1 MKINLIKKQTD
12 MSDIEKG
19 LFLEEEKALIDAF
32 ELEEL
37 EKRYEMSWIRVSAVG
52 STTGTNVGGPDH
64 GTIGPMVNVDPRT
77 GVCSYGDSWA
87 R

>member
-12 MSDIEKG
+12 ISDIEKD

-37 EKRYEMSWIRVSAVG
+37 EKRYEMSGIRVSAVG
-52 STTGTNVGGPDH
+52 SPAGTNVGGLDH
-64 GTIGPMVNVDPRT
+64 GTISPIVNVEPRT
-77 GVCSYGDSWA
+77 GLFL
-87 R
+87 

>member
-12 MSDIEKG
+12 MSDIEKD

-37 EKRYEMSWIRVSAVG
+37 EKRYEMGWINSATVTGEVGTDFKGNNTLTVGVGVS
-52 STTGTNVGGPDH
+52 
-64 GTIGPMVNVDPRT
+64 I
-77 GVCSYGDSWA
+77 
-87 R
+87 

>member
-12 MSDIEKG
+12 MSDIKKD

-37 EKRYEMSWIRVSAVG
+37 EKRYEMGWIKSATVTGEVGTDFKGNNTLTVGVGVS
-52 STTGTNVGGPDH
+52 
-64 GTIGPMVNVDPRT
+64 I
-77 GVCSYGDSWA
+77 
-87 R
+87 

>member
-12 MSDIEKG
+12 MSDIEKD

-37 EKRYEMSWIRVSAVG
+37 VK
-52 STTGTNVGGPDH
+52 NV
-64 GTIGPMVNVDPRT
+64 MR
-77 GVCSYGDSWA
+77 
-87 R
+87 

>member
-12 MSDIEKG
+12 MSDIEKD

-37 EKRYEMSWIRVSAVG
+37 EKRYEMGWIKSATVTGQVGTDFKGNTTLTVGVSA
-52 STTGTNVGGPDH
+52 S
-64 GTIGPMVNVDPRT
+64 I
-77 GVCSYGDSWA
+77 
-87 R
+87 

>member
-12 MSDIEKG
+12 MSDIEKD

-52 STTGTNVGGPDH
+52 SPAGTNVGGPDH
-64 GTIGPMVNVDPRT
+64 GTISPIVNVDPRT
-77 GVCSYGDSWA
+77 CLFL
-87 R
+87 

>member
-1 MKINLIKKQTD
+1 MKINLIKKQKD
-12 MSDIEKG
+12 MSDIQKD

-52 STTGTNVGGPDH
+52 SPTGTNVGGPDH
-64 GTIGPMVNVDPRT
+64 GTIGPMVNVDPHT
-77 GVCSYGDSWA
+77 GAYSYGDSWA

>member
-12 MSDIEKG
+12 MSDIQKD

-37 EKRYEMSWIRVSAVG
+37 VK
-52 STTGTNVGGPDH
+52 NV
-64 GTIGPMVNVDPRT
+64 MR
-77 GVCSYGDSWA
+77 
-87 R
+87 